1 LAGAGAG
8 EVVTTAATDPTTVP
22 PEFAETGRE
31 GNGVGAH
38 LGRWWDNVRAGDV
51 GSLPIIVGLLLITVF
66 FQTKN
71 DNFLTAGNVSNLIG
85 QMAGTATIAMGV
97 VFVLLLGEIDLSIG
111 FVSGIAGVVVAEL
124 QTGGN
129 WTELPGWIAI
139 VLAVLA
145 CAAIGL
151 LEGSFVAFV
160 GVPSFI
166 VTLAFLL
173 ALQGVIQK
181 LIGVTG
187 VIVIQDQTIFDFANY
202 TLPDSWGWIS
212 AAVLIALYLAS
223 TLSGVIS
230 RRRHGIISDNLV
242 LVTIKCVVVV
252 GAIVWMIY
260 WLNDKARGFP
270 FVGLV
275 VIVLLVFLTWV
286 ATRTRF
292 GRHVYA
298 VGGNAE
304 AARRAGINVR
314 MIRWWV
320 FGISG
325 AMAGLGGVIFA
336 SRLSSV
342 DLNAGSGTILLDAI
356 AAAVIGG
363 TSLFGGRGEVKSA
376 LLGALIIASIA
387 NGMSLLGYSSA
398 TQYIVTGIIL
408 LAAVTLDTISRR
420 RLAASGR

>member
-1 LAGAGAG
+1 MTTDAT
-8 EVVTTAATDPTTVP
+8 TTAVP
-22 PEFAETGRE
+22 QASEDE
-31 GNGVGAH
+31 NGILAH
-38 LGRWWDNVRAGDV
+38 VGRWWDGVRAGDV
-51 GSLPIIVGLLLITVF
+51 GSLPIIVGLVLIAIF

-71 DNFLTAGNVSNLIG
+71 ENFLTAGNFSNLIV
-85 QMAGTATIAMGV
+85 QMAGTTTIAMGV

-124 QTGGN
+124 QVGGN
-129 WTELPGWIAI
+129 WTVIPGWAAI
-139 VLAVLA
+139 IVAVLV
-145 CAAIGL
+145 CAGIGL
-151 LEGSFVAFV
+151 VEGSFVAFI

-187 VIVIQDQTIFDFANY
+187 VIVIQDQTIFNVANY
-202 TLPDSWGWIS
+202 FLPDVWGWIA
-212 AAVLIALYLAS
+212 AAVLIVLFAFS
-223 TLSGVIS
+223 TLSGVVS
-230 RRRHGIISDNLV
+230 RRRHGIRSDNLAIV
-242 LVTIKCVVVV
+242 AIKLACVI
-252 GAIVWMIY
+252 GAILFVVW

-270 FVGLV
+270 FVGLL
-275 VIVLLVFLTWV
+275 VIALLVFLTWV
-286 ATRTRF
+286 AKRTTF

-314 MIRWWV
+314 LIRWWV

-408 LAAVTLDTISRR
+408 LAAVTLDTVSRR